1 MIMLV
6 HTIESNVGNTNIQV
20 LNEIYTPMMMTE
32 KDGHILCIPS
42 NLPRKRV
49 CLNKIRQ
56 ILFYIIGLYSTLS
69 DFIRTYI
76 KWTLEAL
83 AYIKW
88 TPEALAFTFMSI
100 VRLNKVKVRSNFGP
114 KIIPLRSRNVR

>member
-1 MIMLV
+1 MLV
-6 HTIESNVGNTNIQV
+6 HTIERNVGNTNIQV

-56 ILFYIIGLYSTLS
+56 ILFYIIGLYS
-69 DFIRTYI
+69 
-76 KWTLEAL
+76 
-83 AYIKW
+83 
-88 TPEALAFTFMSI
+88 
-100 VRLNKVKVRSNFGP
+100 
-114 KIIPLRSRNVR
+114 NVH